1 MKERPNHDPG
11 ITPDHLAASLERLDI
26 RELEQRM
33 EFAPLLVDQGLATGT
48 QDLDMP
54 CCVCKIGDPTQ
65 LDENGMLPNLNL
77 GMGSENW

>member
-1 MKERPNHDPG
+1 MKERPHTQPEVTADEL
-11 ITPDHLAASLERLDI
+11 TASLERLGI

-33 EFAPLLVDQGLATGT
+33 EFAPLLVDQGLAPGV
-48 QDLDMP
+48 QEQDMP
-54 CCVCKIGDPTQ
+54 CCVCKIGDPNQ